1 MLFNSYVFIFAF
13 APIVFAGTFA
23 LGRFGRSVQFAW
35 LIVSALIFYGWQEP
49 WFVTIL
55 VLSVAMNLAIGTAI
69 IAKQGRWLLL
79 IGVAL
84 NLALLFTFK
93 YLGFA
98 EGILRDLFGWPNVIV
113 ATALPLGIS
122 FYTFTQI
129 AFLVDAHRGEIEG
142 YGPLRF
148 ALFVTYFPHLI
159 AGPIIH
165 HKEIIPQFDEK
176 QALRFNSTD
185 AALGLSIFAIGLV
198 KKTLL
203 ADGLAPTANA
213 IFAAAS
219 DLETP
224 ITFIDA
230 WIGAFSYAFQI
241 YFDFSGYCD
250 MAIGLSLIIGIRLPI
265 NFNSPYKATS
275 IIEFWRRWHMTL
287 SRFLRDYLY
296 IPLGG
301 NRGGSS
307 KRYFN
312 LMLTMLL
319 GGLWHGAAW
328 TFVAWGA
335 LHGLYLLINHAWREL
350 VKIPPNIS
358 GSIGYRQASRFVT
371 FIAVVLAW
379 VFFKSDNLSA
389 ALRLLGTMAVPEISS
404 RGQPIST
411 LLLAALVAWLA
422 PNSQEITAN
431 WRPAL
436 GHYTAS
442 RLLRWQPSPF
452 FAFFSAI
459 GLALGIMGISNAST
473 FIYFNF

>member
-13 APIVFAGTFA
+13 APIVFTGTFA
-23 LGRFGRSVQFAW
+23 LERFGRSIQFAW
-35 LIVSALIFYGWQEP
+35 LIASALIFYGWQEP

-55 VLSVAMNLAIGTAI
+55 VLSVTMNLAIGTAI
-69 IAKQGRWLLL
+69 IAKQGRWLLV

-98 EGILRDLFGWPNVIV
+98 EGILRDLFGWPNVIA

-129 AFLVDAHRGEIEG
+129 AFLVDAHRGEIKG

-148 ALFVTYFPHLI
+148 VLFVTYFPHLI

-165 HKEIIPQFDEK
+165 HKEIIPQFDEER
-176 QALRFNSTD
+176 ALRFNSTE

-203 ADGLAPTANA
+203 ADGLAPIADVV
-213 IFAAAS
+213 FAAAS
-219 DLETP
+219 DFETP

-230 WIGAFSYAFQI
+230 WIGAISYAFQI

-301 NRGGSS
+301 NRRGLSR
-307 KRYFN
+307 RYLN

-350 VKIPPNIS
+350 VKIPADIGAS
-358 GSIGYRQASRFVT
+358 FGYRQASRFVT

-379 VFFKSDNLSA
+379 VFFRSDNLSA

-404 RGQPIST
+404 RGQPISG

-442 RLLRWQPSPF
+442 RLIRWQPSRT
-452 FAFFSAI
+452 FAFLSAI
-459 GLALGIMGISNAST
+459 GLALGIMGISNASP